1 MFGERDH
8 VREAETIV
16 AVRPAAV
23 AWFRDREA
31 DERGKALEERG
42 DKRLEIRLRLGDGSI
57 HDRRLA
63 W

>member
-1 MFGERDH
+1 
-8 VREAETIV
+8 VREAETVV
-16 AVRPAAV
+16 AVRPVAV